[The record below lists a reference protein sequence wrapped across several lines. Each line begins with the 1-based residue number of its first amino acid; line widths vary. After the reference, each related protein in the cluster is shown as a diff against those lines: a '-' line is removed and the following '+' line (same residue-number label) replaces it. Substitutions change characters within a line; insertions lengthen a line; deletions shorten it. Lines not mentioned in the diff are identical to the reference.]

1 MIFQNN
7 LALLCWNQSESEYIG
22 PIGTIDKST
31 PLKAST
37 KLRYVLVI
45 DDQCKTDKDQCK
57 AQCKA
62 DKDQCKADK
71 DPNPNISDMPISPL
85 LHTSKSDG
93 RRERGGG
100 SGVIVVQD
108 EDGER

>member
-45 DDQCKTDKDQCK
+45 DDQCK
-57 AQCKA
+57 A
-62 DKDQCKADK
+62 DKDQYKADK

-85 LHTSKSDG
+85 LQTSKSDG
-93 RRERGGG
+93 RRDKGGG
-100 SGVIVVQD
+100 SGVMVVED
-108 EDGER
+108 EDGGER